1 MLSTGIFCGHIHQE
15 PEAVVAGGVPVYTT
29 PSTMAQILPLSMEY
43 RLDSRPPGF
52 RVVELLR
59 SESSRVGAGGAD
71 NATMRTRVV
80 RLEAPTAV
88 LALRPQSLS

>member
-1 MLSTGIFCGHIHQE
+1 
-15 PEAVVAGGVPVYTT
+15 
-29 PSTMAQILPLSMEY
+29 MAQILPLSMEY

-71 NATMRTRVV
+71 NATMRTWVV
-80 RLEAPTAV
+80 RLEAPVVSEDLPAANVSTAR
-88 LALRPQSLS
+88 L